1 MLTEYEPMIESLQCI
16 SSIRDFAY
24 DDLNFGKS
32 LGKGSFGEV
41 FECHWEGIK
50 IAVKVLKCN
59 GSHNEGGKKSF
70 TS

>member
-1 MLTEYEPMIESLQCI
+1 
-16 SSIRDFAY
+16 
-24 DDLNFGKS
+24 LNFGKS